1 MKNIITWWLCRKI
14 NSLLEQHKDNVVK
27 VKSTVNIWIA
37 RLEKVLAAFK
47 SLLEKLEDNAIDS
60 EEIDQTVAEIEQVIK
75 EW

>member
-1 MKNIITWWLCRKI
+1 MKKIIKWWLCRKI

-47 SLLEKLEDNAIDS
+47 SLLEKLSDNQIDS
-60 EEIDQTVAEIEQVIK
+60 DEIDQTVAEIDKVIA